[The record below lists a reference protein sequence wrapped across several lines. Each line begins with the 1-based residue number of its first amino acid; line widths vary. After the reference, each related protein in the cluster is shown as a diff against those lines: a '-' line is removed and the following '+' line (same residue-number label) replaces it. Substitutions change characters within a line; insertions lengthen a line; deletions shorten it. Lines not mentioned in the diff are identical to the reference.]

1 LVDLSAAQSAARNA
15 VVKGTAAKQIRAR
28 DRYKQYL
35 VSIGLFDD
43 WYLEN
48 FSRGGRNKILSAFAQ
63 SIREGRFGARYL
75 KHVKSNSVRTALDGA
90 AQAYKLANRPDL
102 RLDEDGKLAFIL
114 QCQLRGYSVVDEPET
129 PQVAITASIL
139 QKFYSVSISPV
150 PVDKTLC
157 ELFIGAFFCVMRSC
171 KYVRVTG
178 LRKAKLLT
186 LNNIKLLK
194 GQRAIQYSDLTLNQA
209 DCVTIMFKLQKKRL
223 KTS

>member
-1 LVDLSAAQSAARNA
+1 
-15 VVKGTAAKQIRAR
+15 VVKGIAAKQIRAR

-75 KHVKSNSVRTALDGA
+75 KQVKSNSVRTALDGV
-90 AQAYKLANRPDL
+90 AQAYKLADRPDL

-129 PQVAITASIL
+129 PQVAIMASIL
-139 QKFYSVSISPV
+139 QKFYSMPISPM
-150 PVDKTLC
+150 DKALC
-157 ELFIGAFFCVMRSC
+157 ELFIGAFFCAMRSC

-186 LNNIKLLK
+186 LDNIKLLK
-194 GQRAIQYSDLTLNQA
+194 GQRTIQYSDLTLNQA
-209 DCVTIMFKLQKKRL
+209 DCVTITFELQKRRL